1 MPHRAITAV
10 SLPRWRLYCLNEST
24 QLQTVTVAI
33 MENGT
38 WAPIAGRQ
46 MREIFAGMKNI
57 ELLEEGV
64 TIRSAVKEAQE
75 ASLEALAEKIAS
87 SLQ

>member
-1 MPHRAITAV
+1 MKAH
-10 SLPRWRLYCLNEST
+10 SLQNR
-24 QLQTVTVAI
+24 TVAI

-38 WAPIAGRQ
+38 WAPVAGRQ

>member
-1 MPHRAITAV
+1 MQNR
-10 SLPRWRLYCLNEST
+10 
-24 QLQTVTVAI
+24 TVAI

-38 WAPIAGRQ
+38 WAPVAGRQ

-75 ASLEALAEKIAS
+75 ESLEALAEKIAS

>member
-1 MPHRAITAV
+1 MALNKVEICGVNTSR
-10 SLPRWRLYCLNEST
+10 LPVDVYK
-24 QLQTVTVAI
+24 
-33 MENGT
+33 
-38 WAPIAGRQ
+38 RQ
-46 MREIFAGMKNI
+46 
-57 ELLEEGV
+57 LLEEGV

>member
-1 MPHRAITAV
+1 METVLSELKAH
-10 SLPRWRLYCLNEST
+10 SLQNR
-24 QLQTVTVAI
+24 TVAI

-38 WAPIAGRQ
+38 WAPVAGKQ
-46 MREIFAGMKNI
+46 MREIFANMKNI

-87 SLQ
+87 SLK

>member
-1 MPHRAITAV
+1 
-10 SLPRWRLYCLNEST
+10 
-24 QLQTVTVAI
+24 
-33 MENGT
+33 
-38 WAPIAGRQ
+38 

-87 SLQ
+87 SLK